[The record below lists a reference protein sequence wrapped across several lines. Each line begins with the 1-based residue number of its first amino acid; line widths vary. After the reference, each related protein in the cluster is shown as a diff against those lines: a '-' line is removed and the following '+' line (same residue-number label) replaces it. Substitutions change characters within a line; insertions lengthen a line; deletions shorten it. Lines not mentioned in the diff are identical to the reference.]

1 MLWVTGTPA
10 DSRTTSNNNLTVRVD
25 RDLLIQTHYRKML
38 SPLMATPTT
47 QEQIDEETENKAYTA
62 MVCCHDK
69 LITLLS
75 AADTVYVWKTSSGK

>member
-10 DSRTTSNNNLTVRVD
+10 DSRELETTSNDNLTVRVD

-47 QEQIDEETENKAYTA
+47 QEQMRN
-62 MVCCHDK
+62 
-69 LITLLS
+69 L
-75 AADTVYVWKTSSGK
+75 KTKHIQQWSVAVTN